1 MSMDKTNINK
11 VLALLANSSDF
22 DANIPTV
29 IVIVGPTAVGK
40 TAFAIALAQHFNT
53 QIISADSRQCYN
65 ELSIGVAKPSTAEL
79 AAVKHYFIGTHSIN
93 EDVNA
98 GVFEKYALDAAA
110 TIFKTNAVA
119 VMVGG
124 TGLYIKSFCEGI
136 DLMPAIDPDL
146 RNKIIDDY
154 ETNGLEWLQHQVAAK
169 DPIYWTST
177 QEKNNPQ
184 RLMRAL
190 EMVLATGKSITEFQ
204 SAQKVKRPFNI
215 LKVGL
220 SMPREILNGRINNRV
235 DAMMEDGL
243 LEEVKGL
250 LPMAH
255 LNALQTVGYQ
265 EIFAHLRGEISLQE
279 AVLQIKQHT
288 RQYAKRQ
295 MTWFTKDTAV
305 NWLELDTKS

>member
-1 MSMDKTNINK
+1 MDKTNINK
-11 VLALLANSSDF
+11 VLALLSNSSDF

-65 ELSIGVAKPSTAEL
+65 ELSIGVAKPSTDEL

-93 EDVNA
+93 EEVNA

-110 TIFKTNAVA
+110 QIFKSNTVA

-136 DLMPAIDPDL
+136 DLMPSIDPAL
-146 RNKIIDDY
+146 RNKIIEDY
-154 ETNGLEWLQHQVAAK
+154 ETNGIEWLQHQVAAN
-169 DPIYWTST
+169 DPIYWEST
-177 QEKNNPQ
+177 HEKNNPQ

-190 EMVLATGKSITEFQ
+190 EIVLATGKSITEFQ

-215 LKVGL
+215 LKIGL

-255 LNALQTVGYQ
+255 LNALQKVGYQ
-265 EIFAHLRGEISLQE
+265 
-279 AVLQIKQHT
+279 
-288 RQYAKRQ
+288 
-295 MTWFTKDTAV
+295 
-305 NWLELDTKS
+305 

>member
-1 MSMDKTNINK
+1 MDKTNINK
-11 VLALLANSSDF
+11 VVALLAASDF
-22 DANIPTV
+22 DSNIPTV

-40 TAFAIALAQHFNT
+40 TAFAIGLAQHFNT

-65 ELSIGVAKPSTAEL
+65 ELNIGVAKPAAAEL
-79 AAVKHYFIGTHSIN
+79 AAVKHHFISSHSITQ
-93 EDVNA
+93 DVNA

-110 TIFKTNAVA
+110 SIFKTNATA

-136 DLMPAIDPDL
+136 DVMPAINPAI
-146 RNKIIDDY
+146 RNTIITDY
-154 ETNGLEWLQHQVAAK
+154 ETNGLEWLQKEVATK
-169 DPIYWTST
+169 DPIYWEST
-177 QEKNNPQ
+177 HEKNNPQ

-190 EMVLATGKSITEFQ
+190 EIVLATGKSITIFQ
-204 SAQKVKRPFNI
+204 TEQKVTRPFNI

-220 SMPREILNGRINNRV
+220 SMPREILNSRINDRV
-235 DAMMEDGL
+235 DAMMQDGL

-250 LPMAH
+250 LLMAH

-265 EIFAHLRGEISLQE
+265 EIFEHLRGEISLQD
-279 AVLQIKQHT
+279 AVTMIKQHT

-295 MTWFTKDTAV
+295 MTWFTKDNQI

>member
-1 MSMDKTNINK
+1 MDKTNINK
-11 VLALLANSSDF
+11 VVALLAASDF
-22 DANIPTV
+22 DSNIPTV

-40 TAFAIALAQHFNT
+40 TAFAIGLTQHFNT

-65 ELSIGVAKPSTAEL
+65 ELNIGVAKPAAAEL
-79 AAVKHYFIGTHSIN
+79 AAVKHHFISSHSITQ
-93 EDVNA
+93 DVNA

-110 TIFKTNAVA
+110 SIFKTNATA

-136 DLMPAIDPDL
+136 DVMPAINPAI
-146 RNKIIDDY
+146 RNTIITDY
-154 ETNGLEWLQHQVAAK
+154 ETNGLEWLQKEVAAK
-169 DPIYWTST
+169 DPIYWEST
-177 QEKNNPQ
+177 HEKNNPQ

-190 EMVLATGKSITEFQ
+190 EIVLTTGKSITIFQ
-204 SAQKVKRPFNI
+204 TEQKVTRPFNI

-220 SMPREILNGRINNRV
+220 SMPREILNSRINDRV
-235 DAMMEDGL
+235 DAMMQDGL

-265 EIFAHLRGEISLQE
+265 EIFEHLRGEISLQD
-279 AVLQIKQHT
+279 AVTMIKQHT

-295 MTWFTKDTAV
+295 MTWFTKDNQI

>member
-1 MSMDKTNINK
+1 MDKTNINK
-11 VLALLANSSDF
+11 VLALLSNSSDF

-53 QIISADSRQCYN
+53 QIISADSRQCYK
-65 ELSIGVAKPSTAEL
+65 ELSIGVAKPSTDEL

-93 EDVNA
+93 EEVNA

-110 TIFKTNAVA
+110 QIFKSNTVA

-136 DLMPAIDPDL
+136 DLMPSIDPAL
-146 RNKIIDDY
+146 RNKIIEDY
-154 ETNGLEWLQHQVAAK
+154 ETNGIEWLQHQVAAN
-169 DPIYWTST
+169 DPIYWEST
-177 QEKNNPQ
+177 HEKNNPQ

-190 EMVLATGKSITEFQ
+190 EIVLATGKSITEFQ

-215 LKVGL
+215 LKIGL

-235 DAMMEDGL
+235 DAMMEEGL
-243 LEEVKGL
+243 LQEVTSL
-250 LPMAH
+250 MSSADV
-255 LNALQTVGYQ
+255 NALQTVGYQ

>member
-1 MSMDKTNINK
+1 MDKTNINK
-11 VLALLANSSDF
+11 VLALLSNSSDF

-29 IVIVGPTAVGK
+29 IVIAGPTAVGK

-65 ELSIGVAKPSTAEL
+65 ELSIGVAKPSTDEL

-93 EDVNA
+93 EEVNA
-98 GVFEKYALDAAA
+98 GVFEKYALDTAA

-136 DLMPAIDPDL
+136 DLMPSIDPVL
-146 RNKIIDDY
+146 RNKIIEDY
-154 ETNGLEWLQHQVAAK
+154 ETNGIEWLQHQVAAN
-169 DPIYWTST
+169 DPIYWEST
-177 QEKNNPQ
+177 HEKNNPQ

-220 SMPREILNGRINNRV
+220 SMPREILNDRINNRV
-235 DAMMEDGL
+235 DAMMGDGL